1 MKKKSHQIIL
11 RIILNINYITFNTSV
26 PTPQKTHFLYYR
38 IQSVNRKTVC
48 SLFGKKRMS
57 RTSKLAVR
65 VVTTALSMVRDEGI
79 IPTGDR
85 LANILL

>member
-1 MKKKSHQIIL
+1 
-11 RIILNINYITFNTSV
+11 
-26 PTPQKTHFLYYR
+26 
-38 IQSVNRKTVC
+38 
-48 SLFGKKRMS
+48 MS